1 MHELFILKVM
11 AKSFEISRVEIEILR
26 VLSESSEPVGSRLI
40 QRELGKRG
48 FFLSERAVRYHL
60 QMLELKGLVAGH
72 ERSGRTI
79 TAQGLAELSRA
90 LVSQRVGF
98 VITRFLSMAYS
109 VTYDYIADSG
119 KVVANVSMV
128 DKSFYEKML
137 EIVES
142 LHTATLLLAP
152 YIKVLDE
159 NEEYQNIV
167 VPKGK
172 IALLTVCDLT
182 VDGVLIRSG
191 IPLFFKYGGLVQMV
205 DGKPIRFVDMISY
218 EGTTISPLELF
229 IRSGLTSV
237 LKVVKAGS
245 GVLPVGMR
253 EIVAEARDRTQKIIT
268 TLKERGW
275 GGVLALGVPNE
286 PVLGVPVSMD
296 RFGLCMVGGLALA
309 AAILEG
315 GARIETFAS
324 YCLVPLE
331 EMKRIY

>member
-1 MHELFILKVM
+1 MSFSLKVM
-11 AKSFEISRVEIEILR
+11 AESFGLSRLEIEILR
-26 VLSESSEPVGSRLI
+26 VLSESAEPVGSRLL
-40 QRELGKRG
+40 QRELGRRG
-48 FFLSERAVRYHL
+48 FFLSERAIRYRL
-60 QMLELKGLVAGH
+60 QSLELRGLVVGH

-79 TAQGLAELSRA
+79 TSQGLAELSRA

-98 VITRFLSMAYS
+98 IITRFLSMAYS

-119 KVVANVSMV
+119 RVVSNVSVV
-128 DKSFYEKML
+128 DKSFYDKMF
-137 EIVES
+137 EIVKN
-142 LHTATLLLAP
+142 LGTTNLLLAP

-172 IALLTVCDLT
+172 VALLTVCDLT

-191 IPLFFKYGGLVQMV
+191 IPLFFKYGGLVQIV
-205 DGKPIRFVDMISY
+205 NGKPIRFVDMISY

-229 IRSGLTSV
+229 IRGGLTSV
-237 LKVVKAGS
+237 MKVVKAGS

-253 EIVAEARDRTQKIIT
+253 EIVAEARDRTQKIVS

-275 GGVLALGVPNE
+275 GGVLALGTPNE

-309 AAILEG
+309 AALLEG
-315 GARIETFAS
+315 GAKIETFAS

>member
-1 MHELFILKVM
+1 MV
-11 AKSFEISRVEIEILR
+11 KSFEISRLEIEILR
-26 VLSESSEPVGSRLI
+26 VLSESAEPVGSRLL
-40 QRELGKRG
+40 QRELGRRG
-48 FFLSERAVRYHL
+48 FFLSERAIRYHL
-60 QMLELKGLVAGH
+60 QSLESKGLVVGH

-79 TAQGLAELSRA
+79 TSQGLAELSRA

-109 VTYDYIADSG
+109 VTYDYVADSG
-119 KVVANVSMV
+119 RVVANVSV
-128 DKSFYEKML
+128 LEKSFYDKVF
-137 EIVES
+137 EIVKD
-142 LHTATLLLAP
+142 LQAANLLLAP

-172 IALLTVCDLT
+172 VALLTVCDLT
-182 VDGVLIRSG
+182 IDGMLIRSG

-205 DGKPIRFVDMISY
+205 NSKPIRFVDLISY

-237 LKVVKAGS
+237 MKVVKAGS

-253 EIVAEARDRTQKIIT
+253 EIVAEARDRTQKIVS

-275 GGVLALGVPNE
+275 GGILALGAPNE

-309 AAILEG
+309 AAIVEEG
-315 GARIETFAS
+315 AKIETFAS

-331 EMKRIY
+331 EMKRIC

>member
-1 MHELFILKVM
+1 M
-11 AKSFEISRVEIEILR
+11 AESFEISRLEIEILR
-26 VLSESSEPVGSRLI
+26 VLSESAEPVGSRLL
-40 QRELGKRG
+40 QRELGRRG
-48 FFLSERAVRYHL
+48 FFLSERAIRYRL
-60 QMLELKGLVAGH
+60 QSLELKGLVVGH

-79 TAQGLAELSRA
+79 TSHGLAELGRA

-98 VITRFLSMAYS
+98 IITRFLSMAYS

-119 KVVANVSMV
+119 RVVSNVSVV
-128 DKSFYEKML
+128 DKSFYDKMF
-137 EIVES
+137 EIVKN
-142 LHTATLLLAP
+142 LGTTNLLLAP

-172 IALLTVCDLT
+172 VALLTVCDLS

-191 IPLFFKYGGLVQMV
+191 IPLFFKYGGLVQIV
-205 DGKPIRFVDMISY
+205 NGKPIRFVDMISY
-218 EGTTISPLELF
+218 EGTTVSPLELF
-229 IRSGLTSV
+229 IRGGLTSV
-237 LKVVKAGS
+237 MKVVKAGS

-253 EIVAEARDRTQKIIT
+253 EIVAEARDRTQKIIS

-275 GGVLALGVPNE
+275 GGVLALGTPNE

-309 AAILEG
+309 AALLEE
-315 GARIETFAS
+315 GAKIETFAS

>member
-1 MHELFILKVM
+1 M
-11 AKSFEISRVEIEILR
+11 AESFEISRLEIEILR
-26 VLSESSEPVGSRLI
+26 VLSESAEPVGSRLL
-40 QRELGKRG
+40 QRELGRRG
-48 FFLSERAVRYHL
+48 FFLSERAIRYRL
-60 QMLELKGLVAGH
+60 QSLELKGLVVGH

-79 TAQGLAELSRA
+79 TSQGLAELSRA

-98 VITRFLSMAYS
+98 IITRFLSMAYS

-119 KVVANVSMV
+119 RVVSNVSVV
-128 DKSFYEKML
+128 DKSFYDKMF
-137 EIVES
+137 EIVKN
-142 LHTATLLLAP
+142 LGTTNLLLAP

-172 IALLTVCDLT
+172 VALLTVCDLT

-191 IPLFFKYGGLVQMV
+191 IPLFFKYGGLVQIV
-205 DGKPIRFVDMISY
+205 NGKPIRFVDMISY

-229 IRSGLTSV
+229 IRGGLTSV
-237 LKVVKAGS
+237 MKVVKAGS

-253 EIVAEARDRTQKIIT
+253 EIVAEARDRTQKIVS

-275 GGVLALGVPNE
+275 GGVLALGTPNE

-309 AAILEG
+309 AALLEE
-315 GARIETFAS
+315 GAKIETFAS

>member
-1 MHELFILKVM
+1 MYFSLKVM
-11 AKSFEISRVEIEILR
+11 VESFEISRLEIEILR
-26 VLSESSEPVGSRLI
+26 VLSESSEPLGSRLL
-40 QRELGKRG
+40 QRELGRRG
-48 FFLSERAVRYHL
+48 FFLSERAIRYHL
-60 QMLELKGLVAGH
+60 QSLELKGLVVGH

-79 TAQGLAELSRA
+79 TSQGLAELSRA

-98 VITRFLSMAYS
+98 IITRFLSMAYS

-119 KVVANVSMV
+119 RVVSNVSV
-128 DKSFYEKML
+128 LDKSFYDKMF
-137 EIVES
+137 EIVKN
-142 LHTATLLLAP
+142 LQATNLLLAP

-172 IALLTVCDLT
+172 VALLTVCDLT

-191 IPLFFKYGGLVQMV
+191 IPLFFKYGGLVQIV
-205 DGKPIRFVDMISY
+205 NGKPIRFVDMISY

-237 LKVVKAGS
+237 MKVVKAGS
-245 GVLPVGMR
+245 GVVPVGMR
-253 EIVAEARDRTQKIIT
+253 EIVAEARDRTQKIVS

-275 GGVLALGVPNE
+275 GGVLALGTPNE

-309 AAILEG
+309 AAILEEG
-315 GARIETFAS
+315 VKIETFAS

-331 EMKRIY
+331 EMKRI

>member
-1 MHELFILKVM
+1 MSFSLKVM
-11 AKSFEISRVEIEILR
+11 AESLGISRLEIEILR
-26 VLSESSEPVGSRLI
+26 VLSESAEPVGSRLL
-40 QRELGKRG
+40 QRELGRRG
-48 FFLSERAVRYHL
+48 FFLSERAIRYRL
-60 QMLELKGLVAGH
+60 QSLESKGLVVGH

-79 TAQGLAELSRA
+79 TSQGLAELSRA

-98 VITRFLSMAYS
+98 IITRFLSMAYS

-119 KVVANVSMV
+119 RVVSNVSVV
-128 DKSFYEKML
+128 DKSFYDKMF
-137 EIVES
+137 EIVKN
-142 LHTATLLLAP
+142 LGTTNLLLAP

-172 IALLTVCDLT
+172 VALLTVCDLT

-191 IPLFFKYGGLVQMV
+191 IPLFFKYGGLVQIV
-205 DGKPIRFVDMISY
+205 NGKPIRFVDMISY
-218 EGTTISPLELF
+218 EGTTVSPLELF
-229 IRSGLTSV
+229 IRGGLTSV
-237 LKVVKAGS
+237 MKVVKAGS

-253 EIVAEARDRTQKIIT
+253 EIVAEARDRTQKIIS

-275 GGVLALGVPNE
+275 GGVLALGTPNE

-309 AAILEG
+309 AALLEE
-315 GARIETFAS
+315 GAKIETFAS

>member
-1 MHELFILKVM
+1 MVG
-11 AKSFEISRVEIEILR
+11 SFEISRVEIEILR
-26 VLSESSEPVGSRLI
+26 ILSESAEPVGSRLL
-40 QRELGKRG
+40 QRELGRRG
-48 FFLSERAVRYHL
+48 FFLSERTIRYHL
-60 QMLELKGLVAGH
+60 QSLESKGLVTGH

-79 TAQGLAELSRA
+79 TSHGLAELSRA

-119 KVVANVSMV
+119 RVVANVSV
-128 DKSFYEKML
+128 LDKSFYEKVF
-137 EIVES
+137 EIVKN
-142 LHTATLLLAP
+142 LHAADLLLAP

-172 IALLTVCDLT
+172 VALLTVCDLT

-191 IPLFFKYGGLVQMV
+191 IPLFFKYGGLVQIV
-205 DGKPIRFVDMISY
+205 NGKPIRFVDMISY

-229 IRSGLTSV
+229 IRSSLTSV
-237 LKVVKAGS
+237 MKVVKAGS

-253 EIVAEARDRTQKIIT
+253 EIVAEARDRTQKIVL
-268 TLKERGW
+268 TLRERGW
-275 GGVLALGVPNE
+275 GGVLALGAPNE
-286 PVLGVPVSMD
+286 TVLGVPVSMD

-309 AAILEG
+309 AAILEE
-315 GARIETFAS
+315 GAKIETFAP

-331 EMKRIY
+331 EMKRI